1 MPLIN
6 AIHTKSHMAKVS
18 LSEREHKILSLAS
31 KGLIDKEIAVQLDI
45 SLTTVRTYWD
55 RLRAKLS
62 ASNRTHALAL
72 ALPILLE
79 IEREDRRQA
88 EDINRFIVR
97 TIEEVAIFTCDKAGR
112 ITSWNLGVQRLL
124 GYTEEEWLGQNTNII
139 FSPRDALQDEPEE
152 EFIEAGEDGVSVSD
166 RWHMRK
172 DGHVFWGRNTVIPFR
187 PMFTDPGFAKIVQDR
202 SWEAHDPPP
211 LEALIGSATQK
222 ANHTPKGIPP
232 VKLRGKKLV

>member
-1 MPLIN
+1 MSKLN
-6 AIHTKSHMAKVS
+6 
-18 LSEREHKILSLAS
+18 LSDREHKILSLAS

-79 IEREDRRQA
+79 IEREDRRKA

-97 TIEEVAIFTCDKAGR
+97 TIEEVAIFTCDKAGL
-112 ITSWNLGVQRLL
+112 ITSWNLGVERLL
-124 GYTEEEWLGQNTNII
+124 GYTEEEWLGQSTNII
-139 FSPRDALQDEPEE
+139 FSPRDTLDSDPEE

-202 SWEAHDPPP
+202 SWEAHDPPR
-211 LEALIGSATQK
+211 LETLIGAAKQQ
-222 ANHTPKGIPP
+222 ANHTPKGVNP
-232 VKLRGKKLV
+232 VKLNGKKLV